1 MTLAATF
8 DTRRQADMVVERLV
22 QEYGVERTD
31 IFVSAEGDA
40 NSAGE
45 TKAGA
50 DTAAGAPSEAERDDA
65 ALTGKISVSV
75 DIDDDTVADEIRAAF
90 SEFGARDVS
99 EK

>member
-22 QEYGVERTD
+22 QGYGVERTD

-50 DTAAGAPSEAERDDA
+50 DTAAGAPSSEERDDA
-65 ALTGKISVSV
+65 ASSGRISVSV
-75 DIDDDTVADEIRAAF
+75 DIGDDAVADEIKAAF
-90 SEFGARDVS
+90 AEFGAQDLS
-99 EK
+99 EQ